1 MVGVKGLNSLRGVC
15 IVFISIFLLKLEL
28 FIGYMKN
35 SKLPCNIQKSEV
47 SQFKWM
53 NLEDSIQS
61 IRPYN
66 LERIQILKNI
76 QNVLLKY
83 SLIS

>member
-1 MVGVKGLNSLRGVC
+1 MHNC
-15 IVFISIFLLKLEL
+15 
-28 FIGYMKN
+28 N
-35 SKLPCNIQKSEV
+35 LPCNIQKREV

-53 NLEDSIQS
+53 NLDDSIKS

-66 LERIQILKNI
+66 LDRIQILKNI
-76 QNVLLKY
+76 ENVLLKY